1 MPKFRKQYYK
11 AMESAKVVAAKN
23 VFKFTKKASVRKAQ
37 DDEKQEKE
45 LSHPHWLHDLAFFEW
60 LLDQPTDSGF
70 DAVWDKFKR
79 DWDGFTGDNFPATTH
94 RQGPMV
100 NQFKAVRRGK
110 KRMYMKTTV
119 KEGRL
124 RLAEKSV
131 LPPHVKVIDYLR
143 AKKGLRPRSEL
154 PQKAPASLAPL
165 EVSSPPLEVS
175 SPPLEV
181 SSPPLEVSSLASVSP
196 DEGSPVPAPPPAL
209 AISNRSIPRT
219 KKKRKQMA
227 TPPSFVPNPYQSRGN
242 VFADLS

>member
-1 MPKFRKQYYK
+1 MVLKGSMPKFRKQYYK
-11 AMESAKVVAAKN
+11 ALESSRAAAAKN
-23 VFKFTKKASVRKAQ
+23 VFKFTKKASDRKAQ
-37 DDEKQEKE
+37 DDDKHEKE
-45 LSHPHWLHDLAFFEW
+45 LHHPHWLHDLAFFEW

-119 KEGRL
+119 KEGRA

-143 AKKGLRPRSEL
+143 SMKGLAPRTEVSR
-154 PQKAPASLAPL
+154 
-165 EVSSPPLEVS
+165 VSSPAPTESVIEVV
-175 SPPLEV
+175 PEPR
-181 SSPPLEVSSLASVSP
+181 LASSSEP
-196 DEGSPVPAPPPAL
+196 GPGSPADETTAPP
-209 AISNRSIPRT
+209 STSDREIPRT
-219 KKKRKQMA
+219 KKKRSQMA
-227 TPPSFVPNPYQSRGN
+227 APSFIPNPYQSRGN
-242 VFADLS
+242 IFAELG